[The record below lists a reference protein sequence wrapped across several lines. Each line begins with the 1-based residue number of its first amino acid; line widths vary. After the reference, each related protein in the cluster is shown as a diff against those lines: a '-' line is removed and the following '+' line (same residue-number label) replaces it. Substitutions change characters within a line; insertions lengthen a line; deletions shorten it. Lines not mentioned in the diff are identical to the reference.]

1 MLELDRLRQ
10 SLNQI
15 TGALAPRKALFQQK
29 EQLNSLELVFEEIK
43 KKFKNA
49 GSPPEALALKAAS
62 RFLSGEAQLDEVDI
76 DLIAFALAK
85 PIGSTLESTLFNNE
99 DKLKAL
105 LDNYSA
111 KCASSRDMLI
121 TWRGVMGTYFEL
133 SPNNSPN
140 RQQFERSLEDIRR
153 FLISTWSS
161 VLGSTELRLSWMK
174 AIDENIELLGKNP
187 CDQFAKQWF
196 DGHEDLVLKIS
207 GDLQISS
214 NSWFWERLFVTCLQ
228 NVLNFDEFG
237 FKKAIPKL
245 LELFDKHKIYRDKG
259 LCAVLDRYAIC
270 LDTSVNEMLKEYAL
284 DLWASPEGHELAG
297 SKWKFVSKP
306 ALAMVLN
313 WVHETNLRLFFKLLK
328 ERGHA
333 DDERLNF
340 WLKFIPQVKSS
351 RLALGPT
358 SQGLVESRADY
369 KKVFKRDGHAY
380 SQLRE
385 DQNPGN
391 DAFLMTIGNCLIVD
405 FSIGGGCYVYRHGEN
420 QFNITDKYHYSST
433 SRKGL
438 KEKYRTEGMD
448 FAHTPGWTDAHRAP
462 AKLRKEY
469 GITPSSVRITGAS
482 NLNQT
487 INVRDYFTGGYS
499 PASEEIKFSV
509 KDAELEIP
517 TFVPTNIDVE
527 VAIKGGAETPNPPV
541 LFKYFEAKAKAM
553 QLARENGVEYQ
564 EESARFIV
572 KYMRDKGPVAEKLG
586 FFGLKFT
593 DGIGWILR

>member
-1 MLELDRLRQ
+1 MLELDSLRQ

-15 TGALAPRKALFQQK
+15 TGALSPEKVLLHQK
-29 EQLNSLELVFEEIK
+29 NQPNSLELAFEEIK
-43 KKFKNA
+43 KKFKNV

-62 RFLSGEAQLDEVDI
+62 RFLAGEVELDEVDI

-85 PIGSTLESTLFNNE
+85 PIGPMLENTLFNNE
-99 DKLKAL
+99 ERLKAL

-111 KCASSRDMLI
+111 KCTAGRDMLI

-140 RQQFERSLEDIRR
+140 RKQFEKSLEEMRS
-153 FLISTWSS
+153 FLVSTWSLVKS
-161 VLGSTELRLSWMK
+161 STDLRLSWMG
-174 AIDENIELLGKNP
+174 AIDENIDLLGTNP

-196 DGHEDLVLKIS
+196 DGREDLVLKIS

-214 NSWFWERLFVTCLQ
+214 NSWFWERLFVSCLQ
-228 NVLNFDEFG
+228 SVLNFDDLS
-237 FKKAIPKL
+237 FKKSIPKL
-245 LELFDKHKIYRDKG
+245 LELFERHKIYRDKG
-259 LCAVLDRYAIC
+259 LSALLDRYAIC
-270 LDTSVNEMLKEYAL
+270 SDISVNEVLKEYAL

-297 SKWKFVSKP
+297 SKWKLVTKP

-358 SQGLVESRADY
+358 SQRLVESRADY
-369 KKVFKRDGHAY
+369 KKVFKRDGNAY

-385 DQNPGN
+385 DSNSDN

-405 FSIGGGCYVYRHGEN
+405 FSIGGGCYIYREGEN
-420 QFNITDKYHYSST
+420 KFDITDKYHYSST

-438 KEKYRTEGMD
+438 KEKYRTAGMD

-469 GITPSSVRITGAS
+469 GITPTSVRNTNISGS
-482 NLNQT
+482 NQT
-487 INVRDYFTGGYS
+487 INVRNYFTGEYS
-499 PASEEIKFSV
+499 PTSEDVEPNIKASEIH
-509 KDAELEIP
+509 IP
-517 TFVPTNIDVE
+517 TFVPPKPDDVVKLHE
-527 VAIKGGAETPNPPV
+527 ETVVQNPPL
-541 LFKYFEAKAKAM
+541 LFKFFEAKARALK
-553 QLARENGVEYQ
+553 LANSNGIECK
-564 EESARFIV
+564 EDGMWFIV
-572 KYMRDKGPVAEKLG
+572 KHMRDRGPLAEQFEALG
-586 FFGLKFT
+586 FKFIN
-593 DGIGWILR
+593 GIGWTLK

>member
-1 MLELDRLRQ
+1 MLELDSLRQ
-10 SLNQI
+10 SLYQI
-15 TGALAPRKALFQQK
+15 TGTLAPEKALLRQK

-62 RFLSGEAQLDEVDI
+62 KFLTGEADLDEVDI

-85 PIGSTLESTLFNNE
+85 PLGPILENTLFNNE
-99 DKLKAL
+99 GRLKVL
-105 LDNYSA
+105 LDIYSA
-111 KCASSRDMLI
+111 KCAASQDMLI

-140 RQQFERSLEDIRR
+140 RQQFERSLEEMRR
-153 FLISTWSS
+153 FLVSTWGS
-161 VLGSTELRLSWMK
+161 VKNSTELRLSWMR
-174 AIDENIELLGKNP
+174 AIDENIELLGPNP
-187 CDQFAKQWF
+187 CDQLAKQWF

-228 NVLNFDEFG
+228 SVLNFDEFG

-259 LCAVLDRYAIC
+259 LSALFDRYVIC
-270 LDTSVNEMLKEYAL
+270 SDTSVNETLKEYAL
-284 DLWASPEGHELAG
+284 DLWASPEGHDFAG
-297 SKWKFVSKP
+297 SKWKLISKP
-306 ALAMVLN
+306 ALAMVIN

-358 SQGLVESRADY
+358 SQRLVESRADY
-369 KKVFKRDGHAY
+369 KKVFKREGNAY

-385 DQNPGN
+385 DQNSDN

-405 FSIGGGCYVYRHGEN
+405 FSIGGGCYVYRNGEN
-420 QFNITDKYHYSST
+420 KFDITDKYHYSST

-438 KEKYRTEGMD
+438 KEKYKTEGMD

-469 GITPSSVRITGAS
+469 GITPSSVRTTGSS
-482 NLNQT
+482 NSVQR
-487 INVRDYFTGGYS
+487 INVRDYFTGGYA
-499 PASEEIKFSV
+499 PASEEIKPIPGD
-509 KDAELEIP
+509 KDIHVP
-517 TFVPTNIDVE
+517 TFVPPKIGDSEDSLV
-527 VAIKGGAETPNPPV
+527 GGSEKNSPV
-541 LFKYFEAKAKAM
+541 LFKYFEAKAKAI
-553 QLARENGVEYQ
+553 QLARENGIEYK
-564 EESARFIV
+564 EEGTRFIV
-572 KYMRDKGPVAEKLG
+572 KHMRDKGPVAEQLG
-586 FFGLKFT
+586 SIGLNFIS
-593 DGIGWILR
+593 GIGWTLQ

>member
-1 MLELDRLRQ
+1 
-10 SLNQI
+10 
-15 TGALAPRKALFQQK
+15 
-29 EQLNSLELVFEEIK
+29 
-43 KKFKNA
+43 
-49 GSPPEALALKAAS
+49 
-62 RFLSGEAQLDEVDI
+62 
-76 DLIAFALAK
+76 
-85 PIGSTLESTLFNNE
+85 
-99 DKLKAL
+99 
-105 LDNYSA
+105 
-111 KCASSRDMLI
+111 
-121 TWRGVMGTYFEL
+121 
-133 SPNNSPN
+133 
-140 RQQFERSLEDIRR
+140 
-153 FLISTWSS
+153 
-161 VLGSTELRLSWMK
+161 MK

-196 DGHEDLVLKIS
+196 DGREDLVLKIS

-270 LDTSVNEMLKEYAL
+270 SDTSVNEILKEYAL

-297 SKWKFVSKP
+297 SKWKFVGKP

-358 SQGLVESRADY
+358 SQRLVESRADY

-405 FSIGGGCYVYRHGEN
+405 FSIGGGCYVYKHGEN

-462 AKLRKEY
+462 LKLRKEY
-469 GITPSSVRITGAS
+469 GITPSSVRVTGVS
-482 NLNQT
+482 NSNQT

-499 PASEEIKFSV
+499 PAPEEVKSNIK
-509 KDAELEIP
+509 DPELEIP
-517 TFVPTNIDVE
+517 TFVPKNTDVK
-527 VAIKGGAETPNPPV
+527 VAINGGADTLNPPV
-541 LFKYFEAKAKAM
+541 LFKYFEAKAKAI
-553 QLARENGVEYQ
+553 QLAKENGIEYQ
-564 EESARFIV
+564 EESASFIV
-572 KYMRDKGPVAEKLG
+572 KYMRDKGPVAERLG